1 MSVENIRDVRASAKK
16 GKEKK
21 RKKKEEKKR
30 KREKRK
36 GLKIG
41 KIYCAFTRIGFNIPG
56 SHLKLDI
63 SNLYLTNSI
72 SHRSTTIG

>member
-21 RKKKEEKKR
+21 RKKKKK
-30 KREKRK
+30 KKEREKRK
-36 GLKIG
+36 GKIG

>member
-21 RKKKEEKKR
+21 RKKRRKK